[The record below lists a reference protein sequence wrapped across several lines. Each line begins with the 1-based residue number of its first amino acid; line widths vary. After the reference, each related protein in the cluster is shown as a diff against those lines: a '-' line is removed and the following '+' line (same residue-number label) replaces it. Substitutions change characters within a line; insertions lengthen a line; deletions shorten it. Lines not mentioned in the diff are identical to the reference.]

1 MTSIKKSD
9 SFIDRLVSSE
19 SFPFS
24 AEELEAAAKEK
35 ISTEAFGYTR
45 SGAGGE
51 ETLRKNITS
60 FEKYAIVPKYLND
73 VSVADTSIELFGH
86 TYAHPFL
93 LAPVGMLKITH
104 EDAEIAVSK
113 AAATYDVPFIQST
126 VSSYSIEEVAAASGK
141 SPKWFQLY
149 WSNNE
154 NISYSMV
161 KRAEEAGYEAIV
173 LTIDTFMFGW
183 REEDMRNR
191 FSPLRE
197 GYGKAN
203 YITDNVFLSTLAHD
217 DHESVI
223 QEILQNIYHPT
234 LNWKHVAELKKR
246 TSLPILL
253 KGVLHPADARVAM
266 ESGVDGIIVSNH
278 GGRQLDGVIS
288 SIDALSSIAEEVGG
302 AIPVLLDSG
311 IRRGADVVKALA
323 LGADAVLY
331 GRPYVYGLAIDG
343 QTGVEKVLSN
353 FIQETK
359 ISLALSGASSV
370 KAARNIQVVKQ

>member
-1 MTSIKKSD
+1 MSTVKNSD
-9 SFIDRLVSSE
+9 SFIESIVTSE
-19 SFPFS
+19 SFPFN

-35 ISTEAFGYTR
+35 MPTAAFGYTR

-51 ETLRKNITS
+51 ETLRKNTAS
-60 FEKYAIVPKYLND
+60 FEKYSIIPKYLND

-93 LAPVGMLKITH
+93 LAPVGMMKISH
-104 EDAEIAVSK
+104 KDADIAVAK
-113 AAATYDVPFIQST
+113 AAANYQIPFIQST
-126 VSSYSIEEVAAASGK
+126 VSSYSIEEVAEASGN

-183 REEDMRNR
+183 REEDMRNH
-191 FSPLRE
+191 FSPLKE

-203 YITDNVFLSTLAHD
+203 YITDDVFRASLPNEFEET
-217 DHESVI
+217 VI
-223 QEILQNIYHPT
+223 QEILSNIYHPT
-234 LNWKHVAELKKR
+234 LNWKHVLELKKR
-246 TSLPILL
+246 TSLPVLL
-253 KGVLHPADARVAM
+253 KGVLHPADARLAI
-266 ESGVDGIIVSNH
+266 ESGIDGIIVSNH
-278 GGRQLDGVIS
+278 GGRQLDGVLS
-288 SIDALSSIAEEVGG
+288 SIDALPAVAKEVNGQV
-302 AIPVLLDSG
+302 PVVMDSG

-331 GRPYVYGLAIDG
+331 GRPYVYGLAIAG
-343 QTGVEKVLSN
+343 QEGVEKVLAN

-359 ISLALSGASSV
+359 VSLALSGAV
-370 KAARNIQVVKQ
+370 NIKEARNIQLVKE